1 MAPTTAKDTEKHCV
15 LCCQEVDIFA
25 LGKCDHPVCYR
36 CSTKMRVLCDQKYC
50 AVCREELDKVVFV
63 KNLEAFSSLP
73 YQQFPCE
80 KKHDIYFC
88 NEKIYAQYRHLLLPE
103 CLCCSEPKV
112 FSKYEELEYHMRKQH
127 ELFCCKLCT
136 KHLKIFSHERKWY
149 NRKELAR
156 HRAHGDPDDTSHR
169 GHPLCKFCDD
179 RYLDNDELLKHLRRD
194 HYFCHFCDADGS
206 QEYYSDYPYLSEHFR
221 DSHYLCEEGRC
232 ATEQFT
238 HAFRSEIDYKA
249 HKAAAHSKN
258 RAEARQNR
266 HIDVQFNYTSRQTR
280 RNEGV
285 MTSDDYEEMRQTR
298 GGRGRPQGGQKSWRY
313 SREEEDREVAAAMRA
328 SLAQCRQ
335 EERGVMQ
342 ERSAPKH
349 CREERGAMQERS
361 APKHCREERGAM
373 QERSAPK
380 HCREERGAMQERSA
394 PKHCREERGAMQER
408 SAPKHCREERTER
421 AEPEEHRTGH
431 IKPPVRTMKSSNP
444 GDGEDDFPA
453 LGATAAPPICVK
465 PAPAAVTAVHAA
477 LKEDDFPSLSAVA
490 VSSPMTP
497 AYSVQPKKSSSFQE
511 EDFPALVSKIRPLKH
526 AAGTNS
532 AWSNHTAVAK
542 PHTQPPPS
550 SRPSPPLPSVSS
562 GPQLLSSSNSSSLRR
577 KKKLTENETATSTRS
592 PPPPA
597 VDDDKGGLTQQE
609 FRSVPTMLDISSLL
623 TVKGGNSKPPT
634 VTSNPPN
641 PTPIPDPFTSK
652 ASKKKK
658 QQKNTAVPST
668 SVSSGT
674 TQTVNTI
681 SVETAAQKENVPE
694 KSWNKPPSS
703 AVTAA
708 LMSGLANGH
717 PDMSPPVSKEP
728 VPITPHPKPD
738 PPLDQEEDFPALMT
752 KNPPP
757 GFKSSFPL
765 KASAPAPASVM
776 PPPPPG
782 LGISAPKPPPGFTGI
797 PLNSNVVE
805 PASSAVNPPP
815 KVWSSGYLVPEDFN
829 QRNLELI
836 QSIRLYLHNDES
848 TFNQFKNYSA
858 QFRQSVISAVQY
870 HSSCKD
876 LLGEDFNRIFNELL
890 VLLPDTG
897 KQQELLTAH
906 GDCRALEKQSGAGG
920 GKKNKNKKNAWQIPT
935 TMANAAAEL
944 DCQVCP
950 TCRQVLAP
958 KDFNSHKTLHN
969 RDSEEFPSLQSISRI
984 IS

>member
-1 MAPTTAKDTEKHCV
+1 MDSTTTKETEKHCV

-63 KNLEAFSSLP
+63 KKLEAFSCLP

-103 CLCCSEPKV
+103 CLRCSEPKV
-112 FSKYEELEYHMRKQH
+112 FSKFEELEQHMRKQH

-206 QEYYSDYPYLSEHFR
+206 QEYYSDYQYLSEHFR
-221 DSHYLCEEGRC
+221 ESHYLCEEGRC

-238 HAFRSEIDYKA
+238 HAFRTEIDYKA

-266 HIDVQFNYTSRQTR
+266 HIDLQFNYAPRQQR
-280 RNEGV
+280 RNEGLV
-285 MTSDDYEEMRQTR
+285 TGEDYEEVRNNR
-298 GGRGRPQGGQKSWRY
+298 GGRGGRPQGGQKSWRY
-313 SREEEDREVAAAMRA
+313 SREEEDREVAAARRA
-328 SLAQCRQ
+328 SLAMRRQ
-335 EERGVMQ
+335 EER
-342 ERSAPKH
+342 A
-349 CREERGAMQERS
+349 A
-361 APKHCREERGAM
+361 A
-373 QERSAPK
+373 
-380 HCREERGAMQERSA
+380 
-394 PKHCREERGAMQER
+394 QER

-421 AEPEEHRTGH
+421 TEPEEPRNRTGQ
-431 IKPPVRTMKSSNP
+431 IKPTSKPPVRTMKSTDP
-444 GDGEDDFPA
+444 EEDDFPA
-453 LGATAAPPICVK
+453 LGATAATSIVK
-465 PAPAAVTAVHAA
+465 PAPVAVTAARAA
-477 LKEDDFPSLSAVA
+477 LKEDDFPSLSTVA
-490 VSSPMTP
+490 VTSPMTP
-497 AYSVQPKKSSSFQE
+497 AYSAQPKKASSFQE
-511 EDFPALVSKIRPLKH
+511 EDFPALVSKIRPLKT
-526 AAGTNS
+526 AAGSNS

-542 PHTQPPPS
+542 TTTHPPPS
-550 SRPSPPLPSVSS
+550 SRPPPPLSSASS
-562 GPQLLSSSNSSSLRR
+562 GPQLLSSSTSSSSRR
-577 KKKLTENETATSTRS
+577 KKKVGDNGKAASTRS
-592 PPPPA
+592 PPSS
-597 VDDDKGGLTQQE
+597 DDESGGMTQQE

-634 VTSNPPN
+634 VTSNPPKT
-641 PTPIPDPFTSK
+641 TPNADPPTSK

-658 QQKNTAVPST
+658 QQKNTTAPST
-668 SVSSGT
+668 SVSSASGM
-674 TQTVNTI
+674 TQPVSAI

-694 KSWNKPPSS
+694 KTWNKPLSG

-708 LMSGLANGH
+708 LTSGLANGH
-717 PDMSPPVSKEP
+717 PEKPPPVIKEA
-728 VPITPHPKPD
+728 VLVTPHPNSD
-738 PPLDQEEDFPALMT
+738 APLEQEEEFPALMT

-757 GFKSSFPL
+757 GFKSSFPM
-765 KASAPAPASVM
+765 KASAPDPSSTL

-782 LGISAPKPPPGFTGI
+782 LGISTPKPPPGFTGI

-805 PASSAVNPPP
+805 PAPSAVNPPP
-815 KVWSSGYLVPEDFN
+815 KVSSSGYLVPDDFHK
-829 QRNLELI
+829 RNLELI
-836 QSIRLYLHNDES
+836 QSIRKYLHNDES
-848 TFNQFKNYSA
+848 KFNEFKNYSA
-858 QFRQSVISAVQY
+858 QFRQGVISAAQY
-870 HSSCKD
+870 HRSCKD
-876 LLGEDFNRIFNELL
+876 LLGDDFNRIFNELL

-906 GDCRALEKQSGAGG
+906 GDCKAMEKQSGAGG
-920 GKKNKNKKNAWQIPT
+920 GKKNKNKKNAWQTQT
-935 TMANAAAEL
+935 TVANAAAEL

-958 KDFNSHKTLHN
+958 KDFNSHKTLHIREN
-969 RDSEEFPSLQSISRI
+969 EEFPSLQSISRI